1 MATAPK
7 VQPQAQAICRLFP
20 VDEFHTDM
28 RLRLREPIELESI
41 VMAREPLC
49 TITQEARDC
58 ATWLADRIRN
68 GPPLA
73 AATASQVS
81 SSEVSEDED
90 SDPDDYLLVNGKGK

>member
-1 MATAPK
+1 MTTAPK
-7 VQPQAQAICRLFP
+7 VQPQAVCRLLP
-20 VDEFHTDM
+20 IDEFHMDM

-81 SSEVSEDED
+81 EVSEDED